1 MHALSLGI
9 PLVGAILA
17 LVLDLYNPVPQGLRR
32 CYISIYPPNCSAWD
46 GVECKR
52 GSVPLLMALMVVPGL
67 VSMTF
72 FMCCSILLY
81 LTIRQRLLRSSRTSQ
96 HNVLNNSQSMATQ
109 ALLYSIFFFNTNI
122 WLTLSFLIF
131 FIGDVEKAK
140 VPFAILVLGD
150 LFWLSQGFFNF
161 IIFIRPRFVRI
172 FHRMRESDRQNS
184 SSSPPR
190 RSVILSFLS
199 ALRETV
205 YYETGGN
212 RSHITTSSEGGNDK
226 NWIRSLFSRNR
237 RSKQAPDIDI
247 KSSQDQPKQEQREI
261 PSLQFDNRQ
270 GC

>member
-81 LTIRQRLLRSSRTSQ
+81 LTIRQRLLRSARTSQ
-96 HNVLNNSQSMATQ
+96 YNLLNNTQSMATQ
-109 ALLYSIFFFNTNI
+109 ALLYSMVFFNSWI
-122 WLTLSFLIF
+122 WVTVSFLIS
-131 FIGDVEKAK
+131 FIGGNIGNDLENSHA
-140 VPFAILVLGD
+140 PFAILVLGD
-150 LFWLSQGFFNF
+150 LFWLGQGFFNF
-161 IIFIRPRFVRI
+161 IVFIRPRFVRI
-172 FHRMRESDRQNS
+172 FHRVRESDQNS
-184 SSSPPR
+184 VPP
-190 RSVILSFLS
+190 RSVILSFIS

-205 YYETGGN
+205 NYETGGN
-212 RSHITTSSEGGNDK
+212 SSQISSSEGSNDK
-226 NWIRSLFSRNR
+226 NWIQLLFSRNR
-237 RSKQAPDIDI
+237 SKQASDS
-247 KSSQDQPKQEQREI
+247 KSSQDRPNQEQENTT
-261 PSLQFDNRQ
+261 L
-270 GC
+270 